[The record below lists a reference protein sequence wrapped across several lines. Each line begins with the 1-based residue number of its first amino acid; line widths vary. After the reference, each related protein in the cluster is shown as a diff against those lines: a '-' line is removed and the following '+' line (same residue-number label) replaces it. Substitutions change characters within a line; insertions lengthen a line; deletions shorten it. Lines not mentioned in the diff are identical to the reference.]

1 MQHSDECFQNKM
13 IDVNRTTRGDK
24 TRVIDDK
31 DFILTREIAFLFIFC
46 PTFNDDDGVIKI
58 VCDHCTDYCT

>member
-1 MQHSDECFQNKM
+1 M